1 MRGEEE
7 AEPRV
12 QRTLRRVRKPTL
24 LQRKSPKPNPSPF
37 LPSLGR
43 EGSRSSWWEARGDLI
58 CVEALLVPRGLC
70 GWILHLN
77 HVARTEGRAFL

>member
-70 GWILHLN
+70 EWMLYLKY
-77 HVARTEGRAFL
+77 VVWPEDRAFV